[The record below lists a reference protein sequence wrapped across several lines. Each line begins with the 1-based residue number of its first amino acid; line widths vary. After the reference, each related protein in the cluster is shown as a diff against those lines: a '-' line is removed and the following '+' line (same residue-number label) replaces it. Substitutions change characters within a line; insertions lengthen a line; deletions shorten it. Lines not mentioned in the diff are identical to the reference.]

1 MDQTPHLSTQ
11 EKLGREAGLGQS
23 TVGRIR
29 RGEVDPTVDTLD
41 ALAKAFRVPVS
52 TFFQAEAPEAP
63 TPVCDDSG
71 DVRVRL
77 AFPFSTMSPMQLAVA
92 DRLSQLVGTKGLSD
106 AECLALLNTWAQRD
120 ST

>member
-1 MDQTPHLSTQ
+1 MMDQTPHLSTQ

-52 TFFQAEAPEAP
+52 TLFQAEGRGFFRAH
-63 TPVCDDSG
+63 
-71 DVRVRL
+71 RVKKP
-77 AFPFSTMSPMQLAVA
+77 A
-92 DRLSQLVGTKGLSD
+92 
-106 AECLALLNTWAQRD
+106 
-120 ST
+120 